1 MGVNAFENVE
11 PRDHHEIVPK
21 AAEQGVTTIV
31 TSNIGPRSYDLISP
45 FNLQVVL
52 ARNVTVQEAIEKLR
66 KGELKVV
73 DAPTLRHS
81 VEERELLRQGQ
92 REQYGMGGKRRKGRG
107 RFTSGTPRGR
117 HHLQQYSGRG
127 H

>member
-1 MGVNAFENVE
+1 
-11 PRDHHEIVPK
+11 
-21 AAEQGVTTIV
+21 
-31 TSNIGPRSYDLISP
+31 RSYDLISS

-52 ARNVTVQEAIEKLR
+52 ARNVTAQEAIERLR
-66 KGELKVV
+66 KGELKVL

-81 VEERELLRQGQ
+81 VEERELLRRGQ
-92 REQYGMGGKRRKGRG
+92 REQYERGGKRGKGRG
-107 RFTSGTPRGR
+107 RFTAGTLRGR